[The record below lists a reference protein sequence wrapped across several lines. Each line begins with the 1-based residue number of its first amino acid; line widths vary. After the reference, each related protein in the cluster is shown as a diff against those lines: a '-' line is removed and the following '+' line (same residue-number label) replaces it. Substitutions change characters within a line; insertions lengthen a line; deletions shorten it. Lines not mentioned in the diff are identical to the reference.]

1 MGVFF
6 RAAVFRTIRTGE
18 DGSTA
23 IEFGLFVPI
32 LVTLLVGIFEI
43 GFAMYGAMQVHNAA
57 EAGLIYA
64 AKNGWNQAGIA
75 SAVVSSSGTSNI
87 QASPA
92 PAQFCGCPTASGVQ
106 TVACNVNCPN
116 GDVRGEYIRIEASLE
131 RTTLFSKT
139 GLTLPA
145 KLTAQVIMRQN

>member
-1 MGVFF
+1 MRSSALIRKFAVIRRDE
-6 RAAVFRTIRTGE
+6 RA
-18 DGSTA
+18 STA
-23 IEFGLFVPI
+23 IEFGLFAPL

-64 AKNGWNQAGIA
+64 AKNGWDQAGIA

-92 PAQFCGCPTASGVQ
+92 PAQFCGCPLSSGVQ
-106 TVACNVNCPN
+106 AVSCNASCPN
-116 GDVRGEYIRIEASLE
+116 GDAPGQYVRIEASLD

-145 KLTAQVIMRQN
+145 KLTAQAILRQN

>member
-1 MGVFF
+1 MQKSAWIKNFIVMRRDE
-6 RAAVFRTIRTGE
+6 RA
-18 DGSTA
+18 STA
-23 IEFGLFVPI
+23 IEFGLFVPL

-75 SAVVSSSGTSNI
+75 SAVVSSSGSSTI

-92 PAQFCGCPTASGVQ
+92 PAQFCGCPTAGGVQ
-106 TVACNVNCPN
+106 VVACNANCPN
-116 GDVRGEYIRIEASLE
+116 GDVRGEYIRIEASLA
-131 RTTLFSKT
+131 RTTLFSNT
-139 GLTLPA
+139 GLSLPA
-145 KLTAQVIMRQN
+145 TLTAQVILRQK